1 MGAALCQNVLRQN
14 VLERQNNWT
23 AAFQWRSGA
32 HLSLCNL
39 NTVFVNATFKY
50 YAYFLLLFVFASV
63 LRNMNTM
70 NDISQTKCNVS
81 LKAFVIAHESLEQSL
96 WRNTMNKQNKTSKE
110 QQDLQNNTQHMAFL
124 ENPICV
130 CVSSWYSNQA
140 VRDALHTLTE
150 LSHLEPVSLSTITP
164 LPDVSDSPY
173 SCQVCVVCATLMLH
187 HSTGK
192 PLLCVALFGDENEEN
207 NFEIC
212 KLCALHPPLYLEE
225 ENMTRLR

>member
-81 LKAFVIAHESLEQSL
+81 LKAFVMLMKALSRVCEGIL
-96 WRNTMNKQNKTSKE
+96 WTNKIRPQKSNKIYRTIHSTWHSWK
-110 QQDLQNNTQHMAFL
+110 
-124 ENPICV
+124 IRYV
-130 CVSSWYSNQA
+130 CVFPA
-140 VRDALHTLTE
+140 DTLTKRWGMHCTHW
-150 LSHLEPVSLSTITP
+150 LNWVIWSLSPCPPSLHYQMWVT
-164 LPDVSDSPY
+164 LPTAAR
-173 SCQVCVVCATLMLH
+173 CVWSVLH
-187 HSTGK
+187 
-192 PLLCVALFGDENEEN
+192 
-207 NFEIC
+207 
-212 KLCALHPPLYLEE
+212 
-225 ENMTRLR
+225 